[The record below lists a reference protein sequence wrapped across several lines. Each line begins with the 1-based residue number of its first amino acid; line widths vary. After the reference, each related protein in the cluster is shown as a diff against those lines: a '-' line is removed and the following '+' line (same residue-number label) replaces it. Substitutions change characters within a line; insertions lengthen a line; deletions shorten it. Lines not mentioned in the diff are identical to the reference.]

1 MRSGHGAGPSLAWRG
16 STVDPAYSFLIGL
29 VTGAVPL
36 ALLLRRRPAR
46 SEDAAKAEG
55 QEPAGQVVA
64 APVVVDGSAAPTKKP
79 ASRGANPGAK
89 PLLAADARAITSTVA
104 DQLSGMITAIEGNA
118 HRLIE
123 NAADPDQIP
132 RSAERLWRT
141 TRSIRHFQK
150 KLQAYVSPP
159 PRGNDTTSAQ
169 DLLESLRQQ
178 LESTER
184 GLQISFHVPTH
195 LPAIH
200 GDRVAVQDA
209 LRFAC
214 IALTQLEQGASRL
227 TISAEPHLDHDRPG
241 VRLELHLDWIE
252 DHDVTRSLPP
262 NLNAFE
268 LESSAARNL
277 VASQGGELT
286 VLHRPGASARAL
298 VRLEGAELPSLA
310 SPEHAPPAP
319 AVATAT
325 RQHRFGGVI
334 VLAADPD
341 LRSMTVEELK
351 ARGRNVFSCA
361 DAAAVRTL
369 LQATPERFELLVCDR
384 ESTTVAAEQLAA
396 SAMALA
402 PELKVCIL
410 ERQGAGTPETGVLPG
425 RIHRIGKPFGLRELR
440 SALGHILVG

>member
-1 MRSGHGAGPSLAWRG
+1 M
-16 STVDPAYSFLIGL
+16 DPVYTFLIGL

-36 ALLLRRRPAR
+36 ALLLRRPPDRGPAAAQPGKD
-46 SEDAAKAEG
+46 EEVPDAVEAA
-55 QEPAGQVVA
+55 VVA
-64 APVVVDGSAAPTKKP
+64 AEVGSGAKKG
-79 ASRGANPGAK
+79 ASRSTSPGAR
-89 PLLAADARAITSTVA
+89 PMLAADARAITSTVA
-104 DQLSGMITAIEGNA
+104 DQLSGMISAIEGNA

-159 PRGNDTTSAQ
+159 PRGNDTTSAHEM
-169 DLLESLRQQ
+169 LETLRQQ

-184 GLQISFHVPTH
+184 GLQIAFHVPKH

-200 GDRVAVQDA
+200 GDRVVLQDA

-214 IALTQLEQGASRL
+214 IALTQLEQGATRL

-252 DHDVTRSLPP
+252 DHDISRSLPP

-286 VLHRPGASARAL
+286 LLHRPGASARAL
-298 VRLEGAELPSLA
+298 VRLEGAELPSLTA
-310 SPEHAPPAP
+310 PAAAAPEPAHPAQAAPAP
-319 AVATAT
+319 

-384 ESTTVAAEQLAA
+384 ESSTVDAEQLASGA
-396 SAMALA
+396 VTLA
-402 PELKVCIL
+402 PDLKVCIL
-410 ERQGAGTPETGVLPG
+410 ERQGTEVPVPEALAD

-440 SALGHILVG
+440 TALGRILAN